1 MHLSLVGAESLS
13 GFRMLLLVSTWIE
26 MYTISNKCNHFYP
39 ELVLKKNLDK
49 SPSDL
54 HIIKEIKTYE

>member
-1 MHLSLVGAESLS
+1 
-13 GFRMLLLVSTWIE
+13 
-26 MYTISNKCNHFYP
+26 MYTISNKCIHLYP

-54 HIIKEIKTYE
+54 HIVKEIKTYE

>member
-1 MHLSLVGAESLS
+1 MHLSLVGAASLS
-13 GFRMLLLVSTWIE
+13 GFRVLLLVSTWIE

-39 ELVLKKNLDK
+39 ESILKKNLDK

-54 HIIKEIKTYE
+54 HIITELETYG